1 MIGPMQT
8 KKVNIF
14 PARGKAV
21 YSVSPALTG
30 ATYNVVLPVNIIRNI
45 IKKDRADVQE
55 VLEDGSVIGL
65 NLDNLEIP
73 GEQIVEE
80 ERKKK
85 ERQILDNSG
94 EVNELKSQV
103 SKLEAQLKLDNDSYK
118 ESLNRYKEDNADLKA
133 EIAQKDKKI
142 KELEELLEIYSKPE
156 IENESEKGSEE
167 PDKESETPETK

>member
-45 IKKDRADVQE
+45 IKKDRANVQE
-55 VLEDGSVIGL
+55 VLEDGNVIGL
-65 NLDNLEIP
+65 NLENLEIP

-118 ESLNRYKEDNADLKA
+118 ESLNRYKEENADLKA

-142 KELEELLEIYSKPE
+142 KELEDLLETYSKPE
-156 IENESEKGSEE
+156 IENEKGSEE

>member
-45 IKKDRADVQE
+45 IKKDKADVQE

-65 NLDNLEIP
+65 NL
-73 GEQIVEE
+73 
-80 ERKKK
+80 
-85 ERQILDNSG
+85 
-94 EVNELKSQV
+94 

-118 ESLNRYKEDNADLKA
+118 ESLNRYKEENADLKA

-167 PDKESETPETK
+167 PDKEYETPETK

>member
-1 MIGPMQT
+1 MQT
-8 KKVNIF
+8 KKVNRF

-45 IKKDRADVQE
+45 IKKDRANVQE

-65 NLDNLEIP
+65 NLENLEIP

-118 ESLNRYKEDNADLKA
+118 ESLNRYKEENADLKA

-142 KELEELLEIYSKPE
+142 KELEELVELYSQT
-156 IENESEKGSEE
+156 ENEKGSEE